1 MEYKHTEIIKD
12 WLDEDLANYLK
23 TLYTYNFPHF
33 YGHSST
39 KGKGA
44 VFYST
49 YFDQKENLNKFLI
62 YKLKQTIK
70 IPFTIKDMY
79 LNIQHPG
86 MEGEFHKDDCSLTA
100 LYMVTGEGNFEFK
113 DRKIAFKENKLII
126 FDSSKLHRGRA
137 PKKGIRITLA
147 FKLI

>member
-1 MEYKHTEIIKD
+1 MEYKHTKIIKN
-12 WLDEDLANYLK
+12 WLDKDLANYLK

-39 KGKGA
+39 EKGDL
-44 VFYST
+44 FYST

-70 IPFTIKDMY
+70 TPFKIKTMN

-86 MEGEFHKDDCSLTA
+86 MEGAFHKDDCSLTA
-100 LYMVTGEGNFEFK
+100 LYMVTGEGDLELK
-113 DRKIAFKENKLII
+113 DSKIIFKENNLII
-126 FDSSKLHRGRA
+126 LDSSKLHRGRA
-137 PKKGIRITLA
+137 PKKGVRITLA